1 MFHISA
7 AVSVL
12 LFQIATAYPAQSQ
25 VAETVT
31 PPPIERTITGRYAC
45 TTLEEGSACGSE
57 DWIMTVQGDGT
68 RTLRAYSYV
77 TPITFQ
83 NSTVMRVDQNFRPLD
98 GFSNLY
104 RGGQFFGSGFFVV
117 NGNELAM
124 TVNAPNETLSDTI
137 QVPDNF
143 VLLLYPNSAYGWM
156 LGAYDFEAGG
166 VQNVTMCVLAAA
178 QGRSAS
184 CVLVEEPL
192 EYVGDE
198 TITVPA
204 GSFDTR
210 HLKIGK
216 NGDTWITGADRVVV
230 QHQHRVR
237 NLRFQLTTFGE
248 SE

>member
-1 MFHISA
+1 MRNSA
-7 AVSVL
+7 FVASVFIL
-12 LFQIATAYPAQSQ
+12 VATALPAQSQ
-25 VAETVT
+25 VADTVAQR
-31 PPPIERTITGRYAC
+31 PVERTITGSYAC
-45 TTLEEGSACGSE
+45 TTVDEAEPCGSE

-77 TPITFQ
+77 TPIAFQ
-83 NSTVMRVDQNFRPLD
+83 NSTVMRVDRNFRPLD

-104 RGGQFFGSGFFVV
+104 RDGQFFGSGFFVV
-117 NGNELAM
+117 DGNALTM
-124 TVNAPNETLSDTI
+124 TVNAPGETLSETI
-137 QVPDNF
+137 PVPDDF

-156 LGAYDFEAGG
+156 LGAYDFEDGG

-192 EYVGDE
+192 EYIGDE

-204 GSFDTR
+204 GNFDTR
-210 HLKIGK
+210 HFKIGK
-216 NGDTWITGADRVVV
+216 NGDTWISGADRIVV

-237 NLRFQLTTFGE
+237 NLRFQLTAH
-248 SE
+248 SQDD